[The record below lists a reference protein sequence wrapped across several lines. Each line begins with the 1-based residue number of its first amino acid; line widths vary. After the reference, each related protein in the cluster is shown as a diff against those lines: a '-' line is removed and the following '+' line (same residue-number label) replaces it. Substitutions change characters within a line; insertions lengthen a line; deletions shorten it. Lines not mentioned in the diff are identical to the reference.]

1 MLEWH
6 PNTQALAGAFAE
18 NVEAGLRGESAD
30 ETVTSQCNVEQ
41 KDQQT
46 IEDVEAAEGKK
57 LCSLFGGIGEM
68 KTQNYKKRSLLGAAF
83 CVKR

>member
-30 ETVTSQCNVEQ
+30 ETVTAQCNVEQ

-57 LCSLFGGIGEM
+57 LCSLFLGGIGEM
-68 KTQNYKKRSLLGAAF
+68 KTQNYKKRSLLRLRFA
-83 CVKR
+83 